1 MLSEANGN
9 LEFASQTCTFRGGS
23 RVAAMSAMEVYEGQ
37 STVTKSKWRWMADVT
52 EIGILSIILS
62 FKLITS

>member
-23 RVAAMSAMEVYEGQ
+23 RVAAMSADGGLRRAIDGHEQ
-37 STVTKSKWRWMADVT
+37 KSKWRRMAGVT
-52 EIGILSIILS
+52 EIEILSIMLS
-62 FKLITS
+62 SPN